1 MESLSLVGASVE
13 PAVDYK
19 KKEHVFRLKLN
30 NGGQYL
36 FRAKDDEEMQS
47 WMRQTQLAISGALAS
62 SDQRGSAL
70 DISKTKSLPP
80 QNKQQQSN
88 TGGGQQIGGGGVSG
102 SLRRDFFKKDK

>member
-1 MESLSLVGASVE
+1 MSLVGASVE

-36 FRAKDDEEMQS
+36 FRCKDDEEMQT
-47 WMRQTQLAISGALAS
+47 WIRQTQSAIAGAK
-62 SDQRGSAL
+62 DQGSNL

-80 QNKQQQSN
+80 QTKQS
-88 TGGGQQIGGGGVSG
+88 TSGQGGVSG